1 MHDEGPSGGRDT
13 DFTIIDVDASS
24 PSSRLKEI
32 IQEQK
37 AENETLKKKLQRAQ
51 WVINYLEQ
59 CNKYLEDEHTLL
71 ELRRIR
77 EDRQLARKRPGDMT
91 PADRDS
97 CLTHVNIHLEKLL
110 AKANRDKDM
119 LLHMKNH
126 YWARMHVC
134 KARMK
139 ILKRR
144 LSEALKR
151 RKRPDPLRILA
162 EALLTGHDT

>member
-1 MHDEGPSGGRDT
+1 M
-13 DFTIIDVDASS
+13 I
-24 PSSRLKEI
+24 K
-32 IQEQK
+32 
-37 AENETLKKKLQRAQ
+37 
-51 WVINYLEQ
+51 YLEQ
-59 CNKYLEDEHTLL
+59 CNKQLEDEHTLY

-91 PADRDS
+91 PIDRDS
-97 CLTHVNIHLEKLL
+97 VLTHVNIHLEKLL
-110 AKANRDKDM
+110 AKENREKDM
-119 LLHMKNH
+119 LRHMKGH

-151 RKRPDPLRILA
+151 RKRPNALQILA
-162 EALLTGHDT
+162 EASLTGQDT

>member
-1 MHDEGPSGGRDT
+1 M

-24 PSSRLKEI
+24 PSSKLKEI

-37 AENETLKKKLQRAQ
+37 VENDTLKEKLQRAQ

-59 CNKYLEDEHTLL
+59 RNKQLEDEHTLY
-71 ELRRIR
+71 ELCRIR

-91 PADRDS
+91 PADRDFV
-97 CLTHVNIHLEKLL
+97 LTHVNIHLEKLF

-119 LLHMKNH
+119 LRHMKGH

-134 KARMK
+134 KAKMK

-144 LSEALKR
+144 LSRALKR
-151 RKRPDPLRILA
+151 RKRLDPLRILA
-162 EALLTGHDT
+162 EASLARHDT